1 MSKPKI
7 LICQIKSVGDI
18 KGWSLKGI
26 ESCRKKIFGYAGNMP
41 GEKQWIKPL
50 IGKSMQNYYFPSK
63 YLHLDFNLKEYMR
76 MQTVRFKKK
85 ETDDSLIKLQKCIN
99 LIIENKDKVE
109 EFLAKIPKELYLENQ
124 SLKDFYSLYL
134 TVFPDHKR
142 QEEEKSQHQEEYRH
156 EEKYHHK
163 RALSPDDLRE
173 LNLHEHK
180 FSWFSPRGESG
191 RETQGDK
198 SNFGDSPSCKQ
209 DGSESRNYVNRSRK
223 LEEKKVI
230 LEEKEE
236 SEMAQNVCE
245 EVTAHTNSYDKI
257 IFARTK
263 GRLSFKRII
272 LGENAPT
279 DGDKPLTRLNCG
291 KEVNTT
297 GQKLHYIDCDV
308 NIGLE
313 ERQEKTQ
320 AEMEEHERSKNHFLD
335 LLNQSEHL
343 QNTFSI
349 RNRFI
354 DPLYLRRR
362 YSFIDKLTKKKIKK
376 EKYRTY
382 RRHFIKHADEKE
394 MWPDNKGL
402 LNKVYPNPYS

>member
-7 LICQIKSVGDI
+7 SICQIKSVGDI
-18 KGWSLKGI
+18 KGWNLKGI
-26 ESCRKKIFGYAGNMP
+26 ESCKKKIFGYAENMP
-41 GEKQWIKPL
+41 GEKNWIKPL

-76 MQTVRFKKK
+76 MQTVRLKKK
-85 ETDDSLIKLQKCIN
+85 EIDDSFINLQKCIN

-109 EFLAKIPKELYLENQ
+109 KFLANIPKELYLENQ

-134 TVFPDHKR
+134 TVFPDHIR
-142 QEEEKSQHQEEYRH
+142 QH
-156 EEKYHHK
+156 EEKCQHK
-163 RALSPDDLRE
+163 NALSPEDLRD

-180 FSWFSPRGESG
+180 FSWFKPRVDNG
-191 RETQGDK
+191 RGTQADK
-198 SNFGDSPSCKQ
+198 SNFGDSPFCTQ
-209 DGSESRNYVNRSRK
+209 NESESENYLNKSGK
-223 LEEKKVI
+223 MEDKKVTP
-230 LEEKEE
+230 EEKEN
-236 SEMAQNVCE
+236 SEMLQKVCE
-245 EVTAHTNSYDKI
+245 EVTTHTNSYDKI

-272 LGENAPT
+272 LGENSPGR
-279 DGDKPLTRLNCG
+279 GDKPLTRLNCA
-291 KEVNTT
+291 KDVNTT
-297 GQKLHYIDCDV
+297 GQQLHYVDCDV

-313 ERQEKTQ
+313 ERREKTE
-320 AEMEEHERSKNHFLD
+320 AEMEEHERSKNHFLN
-335 LLNQSEHL
+335 LLNENEHL

-376 EKYRTY
+376 EKYKTY
-382 RRHFIKHADEKE
+382 RKHFIQHADEKE
-394 MWPDNKGL
+394 VWPDNKGL